1 VVDPAVL
8 TGNRSAV
15 MLDAL
20 QHCLRGHF
28 DVSHSTFQLEP
39 AGHADHESVCVQTP
53 AGRGLALEQ
62 PDTSQ

>member
-1 VVDPAVL
+1 
-8 TGNRSAV
+8 

-39 AGHADHESVCVQTP
+39 AGHADHESVCAQQP
-53 AGRGLALEQ
+53 AGHGLALEH